1 MVPTS
6 PAPPT
11 PTPALPDPGRTTH
24 VLVLPLLVLA
34 VALGIVYVLWHDATE
49 TAHKKRQADL
59 DFLALEIADR
69 IQDRMVGYDQ
79 LLHSL
84 RGLFVGSQH
93 VDRGEFRNFVGSLNL
108 SGRYPGLSGLA
119 FVPLVPDKRK
129 TGHMASVRRD
139 GLKNYTIRPE
149 GRRAWYAPITY
160 LEPYEGPNQRALGFD
175 ILSEPNRREAL
186 ERSRDTDRVSITAKL
201 ALVQDEGKPPQV
213 GFVMMLPLYKPGPSP
228 LTVEERRSRL
238 IGWVDAV
245 FRAEALMQGIL
256 GKVSGQVDVEIFD
269 GESEQSLLLYDE
281 DKTYRAGGQSDSQFE
296 SRQRIEVG
304 GRHWTLLVSSLSPFE
319 QQMNRTRAQFI
330 AQGGTVVSVLLAL
343 LTWILARSRV
353 RSIESAVALRQ
364 ELDARKQAE
373 ESLRLAAMVYDN
385 ASEGILVAD
394 ADNHIIAVNPAFT
407 RITGYEFDDVR
418 GEDPKCLSSG
428 RHDKEFFRDM
438 WAQLNAT
445 GRWQGEIWDRRKNGE
460 IHAKYLTINT
470 IYANDGSVFRRV
482 ALFMDIS
489 EQKESEEYIWRQ
501 ANFDSLTH
509 LPNRRMFHDRLEQDI
524 KKSQRAG
531 LPLALLFI
539 DLDLFKDVNDT
550 LGHQIGDQLLVEA
563 AKRIQACVRE
573 VDTVARLGGDE
584 FMVIL
589 SELHDV
595 DHVEQVAANILRTLD
610 EPYHLGS
617 EVVHV
622 SGSIGVTLYPRD
634 ATEPEVL
641 IRNAD
646 QAMYVAKNTGRQRFS
661 YFTPALQEAAQTRL
675 RLVNDL
681 RSAIAESHLN
691 VHYQPI
697 VDLKTGGIYKAEAL
711 VRWPHVARG
720 WISPG
725 EFIFLA
731 EEAGLV
737 GKIGDQVF
745 DRVVQDVH
753 RLRQTSHPG
762 FQVSVN
768 TSPRQF
774 REKNNSPLVWF
785 EKLRNLRLPGE
796 CITIEITEGLLLNAS
811 PEVTE
816 RLQAYRSSGMQIA
829 IDDFGVGYSSLA
841 YLKRFDIDYLKIDK
855 SFVRDIETDANDK
868 ALSQA
873 IIVMA
878 HALGLKVIAE
888 GVETASQLRF
898 LREMGCDYAQGYL
911 FSEAVPMD
919 QFEALLRNFAWNPDG
934 HPEAMKK
941 F

>member
-1 MVPTS
+1 MLPQT
-6 PAPPT
+6 PAPSTSVPV
-11 PTPALPDPGRTTH
+11 LSDPGRSRH

-34 VALGIVYVLWHDATE
+34 VALGIVFVLWQDATE
-49 TAHKKRQADL
+49 TARKERQADL
-59 DFLALEIADR
+59 DFLAIEIADR

-93 VDRGEFRNFVGSLNL
+93 VDRGEFREFVGSLNL
-108 SGRYPGLSGLA
+108 AQRYPGLSGLA
-119 FVPLVPDKRK
+119 FVPLVSEAGKA
-129 TGHMASVRRD
+129 GHIASVRRE
-139 GLKNYTIRPE
+139 GFLSYTIRPE
-149 GRRAWYAPITY
+149 GRRASYAPVTY
-160 LEPYEGPNQRALGFD
+160 IEPHAGPNQRALGFD
-175 ILSEPNRREAL
+175 ILSEPERREAL
-186 ERSRDTDRVSITAKL
+186 ERARDTDSASITGKL
-201 ALVQDEGKPPQV
+201 TLVQHEGRSPQV
-213 GFVMMLPLYKPGPSP
+213 GLLMMLPLYKPGPLP
-228 LTVEERRSRL
+228 VTVEERRSRL
-238 IGWVDAV
+238 TGWVDAV
-245 FRAEALMQGIL
+245 FGTEALMQGIL
-256 GKVSGQVDVEIFD
+256 GKASGQVDVEIFD
-269 GESEQSLLLYDE
+269 DQPEQRLLLYDD
-281 DKTYRAGGQSDSQFE
+281 DKTYRAGGQSDSLFE
-296 SRQRIEVG
+296 SKRQIEVG
-304 GRHWTLLVSSLSPFE
+304 GRRWILFVSSLPPFE
-319 QQMNRTRAQFI
+319 RQLDLTRSRFI
-330 AQGGTVVSVLLAL
+330 AQGGAIVSALLAL
-343 LTWILARSRV
+343 LTWILVRSRV
-353 RSIESAVALRQ
+353 RSIQSAAALRQ

-394 ADNHIIAVNPAFT
+394 ADNRIVAINPAFT

-418 GEDPKCLSSG
+418 GKDPKCLSSG
-428 RHDKEFFRDM
+428 RHDAEFFRDM

-470 IYANDGSVFRRV
+470 IYGNDGSVFRRV

-489 EQKESEEYIWRQ
+489 HQKKSEEYIWRQ
-501 ANFDSLTH
+501 ANFDSLTQ

-563 AKRIQACVRE
+563 ARRIQGCVRE

-589 SELHDV
+589 SELHDI
-595 DHVEQVAANILRTLD
+595 DHVEQVAANILRKLD

-634 ATEPEVL
+634 ATDPEVL

-681 RSAIAESHLN
+681 RSAIAENHLN
-691 VHYQPI
+691 VYYQPI
-697 VDLKTGGIYKAEAL
+697 VDLHTGSIYKAEAL
-711 VRWPHVARG
+711 VRWPHASRG

-745 DRVVQDVH
+745 DRVVQDVY
-753 RLRQTSHPG
+753 RLRQTLHPG

-774 REKNNSPLVWF
+774 REKSNSPLVWF

-796 CITIEITEGLLLNAS
+796 SITIEITEGLLLNAS

-878 HALGLKVIAE
+878 HALGIKVIAE

-911 FSEAVPMD
+911 FSEAVPID
-919 QFEALLRNFAWNPDG
+919 QFEALFRNFAWNPDG